1 MFLFCINQTWEINE
15 KGRGHEGND
24 DIAPGAAG
32 PLEQFL

>member
-1 MFLFCINQTWEINE
+1 MFLFCVNQTWEINE
-15 KGRGHEGND
+15 KGGHEGND